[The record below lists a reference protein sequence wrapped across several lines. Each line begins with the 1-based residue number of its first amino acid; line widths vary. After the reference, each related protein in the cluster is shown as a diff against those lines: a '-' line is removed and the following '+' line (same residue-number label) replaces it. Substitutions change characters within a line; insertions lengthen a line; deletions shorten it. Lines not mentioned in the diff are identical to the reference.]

1 MLKSLIYLQLK
12 IWCSFLISQSDKR
25 GIIITVSNQAA
36 NIVGKLS
43 KCAIAMLHQAEYSVI
58 RQEGERG
65 YTTNALTLRLEPE
78 TGLTWQGVK
87 LDLEN
92 CGYRVQVKS

>member
-12 IWCSFLISQSDKR
+12 ILVSFFYR
-25 GIIITVSNQAA
+25 GTKEGVIITVSNQAA

-43 KCAIAMLHQAEYSVI
+43 KCAIAMLAQTEYSVI
-58 RQEGERG
+58 RQEGECG
-65 YTTNALTLRLEPE
+65 YTTNALIVPLGPE

-87 LDLEN
+87 LGHEN
-92 CGYRVQVKS
+92 CGYRVQVNY

>member
-43 KCAIAMLHQAEYSVI
+43 KCAIAMLAQTEYSVI
-58 RQEGERG
+58 RQEGECG
-65 YTTNALTLRLEPE
+65 YTTKALTVPLEPE

-87 LDLEN
+87 LGLEN
-92 CGYRVQVKS
+92 CGYRVQVKF